1 MMLKPSSESLFAN
14 ISGMVAVAIGD
25 LQLLLRSS
33 AVPLKEF
40 GLASYPQKTETTF
53 QLALVSF
60 ITFLHSQ
67 FSQIVIRV
75 EVTNQGVYLGTAVL
89 R

>member
-1 MMLKPSSESLFAN
+1 MLKPSSESLFAN
-14 ISGMVAVAIGD
+14 ICSMVAVAIGD
-25 LQLLLRSS
+25 LQLHLRSS

-40 GLASYPQKTETTF
+40 GLTSYPQKTATTF

-60 ITFLHSQ
+60 ITFLPSQ